1 MLVCVAAE
9 PTVITMGTDEP
20 VGVFAGILTLTC
32 ITPETISS
40 RTRELRAYSAVSEA
54 NTEAVGPLRS

>member
-1 MLVCVAAE
+1 
-9 PTVITMGTDEP
+9 VITMGTDEP